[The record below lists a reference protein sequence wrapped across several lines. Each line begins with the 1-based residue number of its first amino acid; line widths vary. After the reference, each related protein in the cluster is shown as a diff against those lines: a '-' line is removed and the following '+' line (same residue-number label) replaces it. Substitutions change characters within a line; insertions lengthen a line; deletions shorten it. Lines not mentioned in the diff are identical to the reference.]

1 MLCDLGCAAGFRV
14 QGWGRRVERD
24 GGLWALAAAHWD
36 LSLLFPSPQ
45 AEILGFLSE
54 CVCL

>member
-1 MLCDLGCAAGFRV
+1 MLCDLGCAAGLRV

-24 GGLWALAAAHWD
+24 GDLWALAAVPGD
-36 LSLLFPSPQ
+36 LSLLFPSPH
-45 AEILGFLSE
+45 AEILGFLSG